1 MNVTK
6 SDNFLLPQLKLNN
19 MVSELQK
26 GLINDMYW
34 LLKESNNHDAIINI
48 GEAPNVKSFKAH
60 TSILSARSL
69 YFRAILSNGYLNKR
83 NSLIEITQS
92 NIQPEVF
99 EVILKFLY
107 TGKISLKNEK
117 DVKYLFDYIIAAE
130 KLWLY
135 QLIQYIENYMIYQ
148 LTDWLKSNFVY
159 VLIKTHSNSSSFRLL
174 HEFVNDMLRNHSYLL
189 FDSNH
194 FNIIPENI
202 LVQLLQHRR
211 FKDVTEEKIWNTV
224 LNWGINQNID
234 LLEKDIR
241 NWTPLDYSKLQTS
254 LQRCVPLI
262 RFTNIPP
269 KIFYDLVEP
278 YKEILTQGLYQKIMQ
293 NTMFIT
299 YNRLM
304 PRSLPLQSL
313 SSSKSSKTSQKR
325 DSFSSIPSPL
335 LQAFP
340 MPPPKEESW
349 LPSKEK
355 SLPPPKEE
363 SWLPS
368 KEKSLPPPKEE
379 SWPPSKEKSLP
390 PPKEES
396 WPPYKEKSLPPSK
409 EESWSPYKEK
419 SLPPSKEE
427 SWSPYKEKSLPSSKE
442 ESWSPYKEKSLP
454 PSKEESWSPYKEKS
468 LPPSKEESWSPYK
481 EKSLSPSKEESLSPS
496 KEKSL
501 SPSKEKSLAPYKE
514 KTLDE
519 LILFTSKNKSPPKS
533 TVNNIPDTTES
544 PTSISKS
551 TSTAT
556 LKSKNSIKRSGS
568 IKKPD
573 ELLAKITSSVLSST
587 YTVRRKPKSSSMTS
601 YPIETLEKSLLSA
614 EENLKRS
621 NTTKK
626 SEFSNFE
633 SILELKTLKSFGPEI
648 DASPLTLRKMK
659 RILNR
664 KTSIVSSSSSSSTMS
679 VSTLP
684 R

>member
-99 EVILKFLY
+99 GVILKFLY

-278 YKEILTQGLYQKIMQ
+278 YKEILTPGLYQKIMQ

-304 PRSLPLQSL
+304 LRSLPLQSL
-313 SSSKSSKTSQKR
+313 SSSKSLKTSQKR

-340 MPPPKEESW
+340 MPPPKEV
-349 LPSKEK
+349 
-355 SLPPPKEE
+355 
-363 SWLPS
+363 
-368 KEKSLPPPKEE
+368 

-396 WPPYKEKSLPPSK
+396 WPPS
-409 EESWSPYKEK
+409 
-419 SLPPSKEE
+419 
-427 SWSPYKEKSLPSSKE
+427 
-442 ESWSPYKEKSLP
+442 KEKSLP

-481 EKSLSPSKEESLSPS
+481 EKSLSPSKEESLSPYEEKSLSPSKEESLSPS

-501 SPSKEKSLAPYKE
+501 SPSKEKSLSPSKEKSLSPYKE

-648 DASPLTLRKMK
+648 DTSPLTLRKMK

>member
-1 MNVTK
+1 
-6 SDNFLLPQLKLNN
+6 

-34 LLKESNNHDAIINI
+34 LLKESNNHDAVINI

-69 YFRAILSNGYLNKR
+69 YFRAILSNGYSNKR

-99 EVILKFLY
+99 EIILKFLY

-211 FKDVTEEKIWNTV
+211 FKDITEEKIWNTV

-234 LLEKDIR
+234 LLDKDIR

-278 YKEILTQGLYQKIMQ
+278 YKEILTPGLYQKIMQ

-304 PRSLPLQSL
+304 LRSLPLQSPL
-313 SSSKSSKTSQKR
+313 SSKSSTTSQKR

-340 MPPPKEESW
+340 MPPPKEDSW
-349 LPSKEK
+349 LPFKEK
-355 SLPPPKEE
+355 SLPPPKEV
-363 SWLPS
+363 SWSPS
-368 KEKSLPPPKEE
+368 KEKSLPPSKEE
-379 SWPPSKEKSLP
+379 SWSPS
-390 PPKEES
+390 
-396 WPPYKEKSLPPSK
+396 KEKSLPPSK

-427 SWSPYKEKSLPSSKE
+427 SWSPS
-442 ESWSPYKEKSLP
+442 
-454 PSKEESWSPYKEKS
+454 KEKS

-481 EKSLSPSKEESLSPS
+481 EKSLSP
-496 KEKSL
+496 
-501 SPSKEKSLAPYKE
+501 YKE

-519 LILFTSKNKSPPKS
+519 LILFTSKNKSPTKS
-533 TVNNIPDTTES
+533 TVNNTPDTTES
-544 PTSISKS
+544 PTFISKS
-551 TSTAT
+551 ISTAT
-556 LKSKNSIKRSGS
+556 TKSKNSIKRNGS

-601 YPIETLEKSLLSA
+601 YPIETLEKSLLP

-621 NTTKK
+621 NTSKK

-633 SILELKTLKSFGPEI
+633 SILEVKTLKSFGPEI
-648 DASPLTLRKMK
+648 DTSPITLRKMK

>member
-349 LPSKEK
+349 LSSKEK

-363 SWLPS
+363 SWS
-368 KEKSLPPPKEE
+368 
-379 SWPPSKEKSLP
+379 PSKEKSLP

-396 WPPYKEKSLPPSK
+396 WPPYKEKSLPS
-409 EESWSPYKEK
+409 
-419 SLPPSKEE
+419 SKEE

-442 ESWSPYKEKSLP
+442 ESWSPYKEKSSP

-468 LPPSKEESWSPYK
+468 S
-481 EKSLSPSKEESLSPS
+481 SPSKEESLSPS

>member
-349 LPSKEK
+349 LSSKEK

-363 SWLPS
+363 SWS
-368 KEKSLPPPKEE
+368 
-379 SWPPSKEKSLP
+379 PSKEKSLP

-396 WPPYKEKSLPPSK
+396 WPPYKEKSLPSSK

-419 SLPPSKEE
+419 SSPPSKEE
-427 SWSPYKEKSLPSSKE
+427 SWSPYKEKSS
-442 ESWSPYKEKSLP
+442 
-454 PSKEESWSPYKEKS
+454 
-468 LPPSKEESWSPYK
+468 
-481 EKSLSPSKEESLSPS
+481 SPSKEESLSPS